1 MSYTILECPLLFKNV
16 HSVLEHLYTLLERP
30 NLELGHPN
38 IVQQRPKVCTLKNN
52 TNLNPIFC

>member
-30 NLELGHPN
+30 NQELGHPN
-38 IVQQRPKVCTLKNN
+38 IVQQRPN
-52 TNLNPIFC
+52 TISKFSDLF